1 MIKVLF
7 VMVLMTVAQL
17 IPSCGDS
24 PNSGGGGGSR
34 AQIIGWIDE
43 KRMRI
48 HDTPPYMLVIN
59 NQEYGAPYEFWLEAN
74 IGDLVKYDGARWTFV
89 RRVRR

>member
-17 IPSCGDS
+17 LPSCGNS
-24 PNSGGGGGSR
+24 PRPDDGGGAR

-43 KRMRI
+43 KRQRQYE
-48 HDTPPYMLVIN
+48 TFPYMFVIN
-59 NQEYGAPYEFWLEAN
+59 SQEYGVPYEFWLEAN
-74 IGDLVKYDGARWTFV
+74 VGDLVKYDGERWTFV